1 VHPHSLGSIRSPKVC
16 YFRCCLLT
24 TASLAI
30 LDPDKAGRFGDIIIT
45 WMLHQQR
52 IALGKKE
59 QFWVEHGF
67 ARFGGRS
74 GANKVPE
81 RLELVADDQ
90 AGDKEDHDA
99 VPPVFDEPLIMFAA
113 DQLLSKTSFGLD
125 QTVLRRLSS
134 APGRGTHFKETI
146 AVYFSKAFGPDVRL
160 CDVFDFGDSI
170 PQWATIQ
177 GVDLVALSGGLYHV
191 VDRFR
196 GDGCSMALCSALSNG
211 QEVVDWFKNPSSTMC
226 FPDKLFGPD
235 LVFFVRVRQR
245 PRATKSSKILCVIVQ
260 ARYRSDLRVAP
271 SAEEDAVSTLIPSE
285 FYNYKVT
292 SLLAYPQIILM
303 FGCRITLTDNGAHT
317 VILSLTMLVQ
327 FVRSAMTSGFLKAPL
342 FYGFSQPSLP

>member
-1 VHPHSLGSIRSPKVC
+1 
-16 YFRCCLLT
+16 
-24 TASLAI
+24 
-30 LDPDKAGRFGDIIIT
+30 
-45 WMLHQQR
+45 MLHRQR
-52 IALGKKE
+52 VVLGTAE
-59 QFWVEHGF
+59 RFWVEYGF
-67 ARFGGRS
+67 ARFGTTS
-74 GANKVPE
+74 SAADVLQDSSNTVNVDADGAKY
-81 RLELVADDQ
+81 DD
-90 AGDKEDHDA
+90 AA
-99 VPPVFDEPLIMFAA
+99 PPVFDEPLIIFAA
-113 DQLLSKTSFGLD
+113 DHFLSQTSFGLD
-125 QTVLRRLSS
+125 HVVLKRLGE
-134 APGRGTHFKETI
+134 APGRGTHFEETI

-235 LVFFVRVRQR
+235 LVFFIRVRQR
-245 PRATKSSKILCVIVQ
+245 PRATKSSKILCIIVQ
-260 ARYRSDLRVAP
+260 ARYQSDLCVAL

-285 FYNYKVT
+285 FYIHKVT

-327 FVRSAMTSGFLKAPL
+327 FVRSAMTIGFLKAPL